1 MPVRDKLPRIALGLA
16 EVNHPDVDPA
26 RLVRRV
32 RGGDGLALRAVGD
45 ELVALYALPRAGEL
59 VIGSGRDADVR
70 IDDASI
76 ARRHALLSLGARTR
90 IKDLGAGTRVFDR
103 AVDAGE
109 WTDVWPGDVIDIGQV
124 MLIPMRGDAP
134 VTYGD
139 DAMARAER
147 LLERI
152 APCDLGVLIEGETGV
167 GKEVFAE
174 RLHARSRRVAGPFLR
189 TSCRGAVPALLEREL
204 FGEDAA
210 IARAAGGT
218 LFLDQIGEL
227 PLALQARLLA
237 SLRDVRIIAA
247 TDRDLRAEV
256 TAGRFRQDLYYRLN
270 GVTLHVPPLRER
282 PAEIGKLASAFLAE
296 ATRRTG
302 RALELTPDA
311 IARLEQHR
319 WPGNIRELKNVLDSA
334 ALIAPADVV
343 DAAHLSL
350 RPAPIE
356 PAAPNVD
363 ELEKQRIVAA
373 LEACGGNQT
382 RAAHTLGIS
391 RGTLLARIKLYGIK
405 RPRS

>member
-1 MPVRDKLPRIALGLA
+1 
-16 EVNHPDVDPA
+16 VNNSDVDPA

-45 ELVALYALPRAGEL
+45 ALVALYALPRSGEV

-76 ARRHALLSLGARTR
+76 ARRHALLSLGTRTR
-90 IKDLGAGTRVFDR
+90 IKDLGAGTRVADR
-103 AVDAGE
+103 ALEAGE
-109 WTDVWPGDVIDIGQV
+109 WIDLWPGDVIDVGQV
-124 MLIPMRGDAP
+124 MLIAMRGEAP
-134 VTYGD
+134 VVHGG

-147 LLERI
+147 LLERV
-152 APCDLGVLIEGETGV
+152 APTDLGVVIEGETGV

-174 RLHARSRRVAGPFLR
+174 RLHARSRRAAGPFLR
-189 TSCRGAVPALLEREL
+189 TNCRGAAPALLEREL
-204 FGEDAA
+204 GDL
-210 IARAAGGT
+210 IARAAGGS

-227 PLALQARLLA
+227 PTGLQARLLGA
-237 SLRDVRIIAA
+237 LRDVRVITA
-247 TDRDLRAEV
+247 TDRDLHAEV
-256 TAGRFRQDLYYRLN
+256 AAGRFRRDLHYQLN

-282 PAEIGKLASAFLAE
+282 AAEIGKLARAFLA
-296 ATRRTG
+296 RTG
-302 RALELTPDA
+302 RGLTPEA

-334 ALIAPADVV
+334 ALIAPTDVV
-343 DAAHLSL
+343 DAEHLSL
-350 RPAPIE
+350 RPAPAE
-356 PAAPNVD
+356 PAAPGVD
-363 ELEKQRIVAA
+363 EQERQRIVAA